1 MADDLGSSNNPATK
15 LLRNKSP
22 QASPIKPLWIAIACV
37 FAIVLAWAYWPT
49 FGSVAT
55 AWLSNPDYT
64 HGFFVIPISLW
75 LLWLRREHAPVATMR
90 IDWRGLSL
98 LVLAGAIRFVAG
110 RFYVLQLDAWSIPIW
125 VAGVVWLLFGWPLL
139 RWALPAI
146 AFLWFATPLPGTIEI
161 LLSTPLQRNAASLSA
176 WVLRLIGQ
184 PALVQGTT
192 ILLDDKPLDVE
203 RACSGLRMF
212 YGIFALAVACVV
224 LVAARTLEGSAWYYL
239 LPPLLRLLPTSFAS
253 SSPRC

>member
-1 MADDLGSSNNPATK
+1 MADQPGPSRKLPAASFHDEPLAASTNWLA
-15 LLRNKSP
+15 LL
-22 QASPIKPLWIAIACV
+22 AIAGCALS
-37 FAIVLAWAYWPT
+37 AIVAWAYWPT
-49 FGSVAT
+49 LGDIGS
-55 AWLSNPDYT
+55 AWLSDPDYT

-75 LLWLRREHAPVATMR
+75 LLWARRATAPDAALR

-98 LVLAGAIRFVAG
+98 LILAGIIRFLAG
-110 RFYVLQLDAWSIPIW
+110 RFFLLQLDAWSIPIW
-125 VAGVVWLLFGWPLL
+125 VAGVVWLLFGWQML

-161 LLSTPLQRNAASLSA
+161 LLSTPLQKLAASLSA

-212 YGIFALAVACVV
+212 YGIFALAVACVALSRPARWKAV
-224 LVAARTLEGSAWYYL
+224 LVLFAAAPVAIIANVFRIA
-239 LPPLLRLLPTSFAS
+239 
-253 SSPRC
+253 

>member
-1 MADDLGSSNNPATK
+1 M
-15 LLRNKSP
+15 
-22 QASPIKPLWIAIACV
+22 
-37 FAIVLAWAYWPT
+37 
-49 FGSVAT
+49 
-55 AWLSNPDYT
+55 
-64 HGFFVIPISLW
+64 
-75 LLWLRREHAPVATMR
+75 
-90 IDWRGLSL
+90 RGLGL
-98 LVLAGAIRFVAG
+98 LVLAGVVRFIAG

-176 WVLRLIGQ
+176 GRFGLSGQ

-224 LVAARTLEGSAWYYL
+224 LSRPARWKAVLVLFAAAPVAIIANVIRIVITALLMKFFSNERAHKNFLTIWPGS
-239 LPPLLRLLPTSFAS
+239 
-253 SSPRC
+253 